1 MDYFWLWVSKKGRGG
16 RDQYEM
22 DCSLKLTSRDAIW
35 LVNQRGLVGLQEN
48 WRILRR
54 RGSTL
59 GVLESGRPGSSPG
72 SIISTSCV
80 MIGRVGACL
89 VPLLSNNDNTAYF
102 LEWNTVF
109 KRITSIYLPTR
120 IKTFFHMSMDMN
132 SLHVSTCCGLSP
144 IVKSA
149 FPCYWKYKWPY
160 GDRGVRVWVKFGPVA
175 PRCSWAK
182 GNSALPQSLLNSR
195 YCQSR

>member
-1 MDYFWLWVSKKGRGG
+1 MNKKSIARWITSDCEMDY
-16 RDQYEM
+16 
-22 DCSLKLTSRDAIW
+22 SLKVSSCDAIW
-35 LVNQRGLVGLQEN
+35 IVNQHGQVGLQES
-48 WRILRR
+48 WRSLRR

-59 GVLESGRPGSSPG
+59 GALESGRPGSSPG
-72 SIISTSCV
+72 SIISISCV
-80 MIGRVGACL
+80 MIGRLGARL
-89 VPLLSNNDNTAYF
+89 VPLLSSNDNTAYF

-109 KRITSIYLPTR
+109 KRITSVYLPTR
-120 IKTFFHMSMDMN
+120 IKTLFQVSMDMN

-144 IVKSA
+144 VVKSA

-160 GDRGVRVWVKFGPVA
+160 GNRGVRVWVKFGPVA

-182 GNSALPQSLLNSR
+182 GNSALPQCLLNSS